1 MSAAQVRVFRGVPYA
16 RAARF
21 GAPMPVPWDGGRD
34 TTQDGPIGPQPPS
47 RLRAAMG
54 DFDLPQSEDCL
65 SLTIFTPEGAGP
77 WPVILWLHGGAYLS
91 GAGSLPWY
99 DANALAGSG
108 AVVVG
113 VNYRLGPLGMLHVPG
128 VARGDMLLQDIEA
141 ALAWVRAN
149 ITTFGGDPACI
160 TLMGQSA
167 GAHAIMCLLCRGTGG
182 FRRAVLLSPPPAWAP
197 LSEAE
202 ATERGRQF
210 VAELGADPGEAPVE
224 RVLEAQGRMLRAM
237 ARFGEILVPFLPMVD
252 GVNTEAA
259 FIARTAQAAAERGI
273 ELIIGTTRD
282 EMMAFFAVDPA
293 MQDPELGAVAA
304 CFARLAG
311 SGDAI
316 EAYRWRRPGASVA
329 WLVSDVA
336 TDHLFRSPSLRLADA
351 VAGRGGRVFMYR
363 FDWGPSR
370 FGACHCIELPF
381 VFGTTE
387 SWAAPMLSGGDPN
400 EMRALSELVRG
411 MITGFARTGRPASAL
426 PWPAY
431 EREAGW
437 TMVFDTVVGVMG
449 LKR

>member
-1 MSAAQVRVFRGVPYA
+1 MSVRVFRGVPYA

-21 GAPMPVPWDGGRD
+21 GAPEPVAWDGARD
-34 TTQDGPIGPQPPS
+34 MARNGPIGPQPPS

-65 SLTIFTPEGAGP
+65 SLTIFAPESAGP

-99 DANALAGSG
+99 DGSALARSG

-128 VARGDMLLQDIEA
+128 AASGDMLLRDIEV
-141 ALAWVRAN
+141 ALDWVRAN
-149 ITTFGGDPACI
+149 VAAFGGDPGCI

-167 GAHAIMCLLCRGTGG
+167 GAHAIMCLLCRGTTG
-182 FRRAVLLSPPPAWAP
+182 FQRAVLLSPPPAWAP

-202 ATERGRQF
+202 ATERGRHF
-210 VAELGADPGEAPVE
+210 AAELGADPRQAPME
-224 RVLEAQGRMLRAM
+224 RMLEAQGKMLRAM
-237 ARFGEILVPFLPMVD
+237 ARFGEVLVPFLPTVD

-259 FIARTAQAAAERGI
+259 FIEATARTAAEQGI

-293 MQDPELGAVAA
+293 MQDPEPAAVAA
-304 CFARLAG
+304 CFARPAG
-311 SGDAI
+311 GADAI
-316 EAYRWRRPGASVA
+316 EAYRARRAGANAA

-351 VAGRGGRVFMYR
+351 VAARGGYVFLYR

-381 VFGTTE
+381 VFGTTG
-387 SWAAPMLSGGDPN
+387 SWEAPMLSGGDPN
-400 EMRALSELVRG
+400 EMRALSELVRE
-411 MITGFARTGRPASAL
+411 MIAGFARTGRPVSAL

-431 EREAGW
+431 KQRAGW
-437 TMVFDTVVGVMG
+437 TMVFDSVVGVMG